1 MSKKKS
7 KKELAGHGG
16 KRPRSG
22 HPKTGITKTKK
33 CVSVNKTV
41 WQSALNIWR
50 REMSP
55 LVETLLSDYV
65 ENAGSQQKAEA
76 I

>member
-1 MSKKKS
+1 LKVNKQTEKQSKW
-7 KKELAGHGG
+7 GG
-16 KRPRSG
+16 LRKRAG
-22 HPKTGITKTKK
+22 HPKTGVTKTKK

-41 WQSALNIWR
+41 WQSALNLWC

-65 ENAGSQQKAEA
+65 KNAGNVKPVEA

>member
-1 MSKKKS
+1 M
-7 KKELAGHGG
+7 
-16 KRPRSG
+16 
-22 HPKTGITKTKK
+22 
-33 CVSVNKTV
+33 V

-50 REMSP
+50 GEMSP

-65 ENAGSQQKAEA
+65 KNADGNTKAEA